1 MSSALVWVPTALV
14 VAALMDVWAALL
26 HGLVWHG
33 PLMPLHKSHH
43 EPRLGR
49 FEKNDALSFLHA
61 PIAIALVLYGCRA
74 APGFWREVAF
84 GTGIG
89 MTLFGFGYTLVH
101 DGLVHKRLPVRFLA
115 RSSYLRV
122 VARAHRVHHTDALG
136 GVPFGLFSGP
146 LEMRLREWL
155 ASRSSSPTSARPT
168 GPGLARRDATPPDDG
183 RTSAARTG

>member
-1 MSSALVWVPTALV
+1 MWAPTALF

-101 DGLVHKRLPVRFLA
+101 DGLVHKRLPLRFLS
-115 RSSYLRV
+115 RSRYLRV
-122 VARAHRVHHTDALG
+122 VARAHRVHHTGALG
-136 GVPFGLFSGP
+136 GVPFGLFTGP

-155 ASRSSSPTSARPT
+155 ASRSSSPTSVKPT
-168 GPGLARRDATPPDDG
+168 DPGLVRRDATRLDDG
-183 RTSAARTG
+183 RTSAAGSG

>member
-1 MSSALVWVPTALV
+1 MSSLLVWVPTALV
-14 VAALMDVWAALL
+14 VAGLMDVWAALL

-101 DGLVHKRLPVRFLA
+101 DGLVHKRLPLRFLS
-115 RSSYLRV
+115 RSKYLRG

-136 GVPFGLFSGP
+136 GVPFGLFTGP
-146 LEMRLREWL
+146 LEMRLRERL
-155 ASRSSSPTSARPT
+155 ASRSSSPISAKPKAQA
-168 GPGLARRDATPPDDG
+168 PARRDATPPDDV
-183 RTSAARTG
+183 RTSAARSG